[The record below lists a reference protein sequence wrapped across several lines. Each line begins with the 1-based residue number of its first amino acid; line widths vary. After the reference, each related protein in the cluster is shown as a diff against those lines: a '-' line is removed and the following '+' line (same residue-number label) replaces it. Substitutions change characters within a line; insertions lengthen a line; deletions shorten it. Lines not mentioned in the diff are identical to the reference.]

1 MSPLLPCKSDSIHR
15 SVQRRVSNATNVTIL
30 LGCPQLLDIDP
41 EDEEDED
48 GAAMDLDAN
57 RKGKCA
63 VIKTSTRQ
71 VRYKREGFSSLLNR
85 HIGPTEVLTRFLLLI
100 TDPPLM
106 IDHFPTLDRIGGSC
120 NVEARRS
127 HWS

>member
-1 MSPLLPCKSDSIHR
+1 
-15 SVQRRVSNATNVTIL
+15 
-30 LGCPQLLDIDP
+30 LLDIDP

-71 VRYKREGFSSLLNR
+71 VRSRNKPTPHRYGFFCGYKAMYYLLSTIFVVIIFRQSSCL
-85 HIGPTEVLTRFLLLI
+85 
-100 TDPPLM
+100 
-106 IDHFPTLDRIGGSC
+106 
-120 NVEARRS
+120 
-127 HWS
+127 